1 MAEPKFEEFLKE
13 REQNQKQMQMENL
26 MKEFEERKRRE
37 KVMEQKQMASME
49 FGSFKDFIESTG
61 DEELMDLYLE
71 GLKLKDMSKLEK
83 RLKEK
88 GYQPGEYA
96 MGGSVGKPLGPGGK
110 R

>member
-1 MAEPKFEEFLKE
+1 
-13 REQNQKQMQMENL
+13 MEY
-26 MKEFEERKRRE
+26 
-37 KVMEQKQMASME
+37 
-49 FGSFKDFIESTG
+49 GSFKDFIESTN
-61 DEELMDLYLE
+61 DEELMDLYVDFLE
-71 GLKLKDMSKLEK
+71 TKDFSKLEK